1 MHVIVLG
8 RCYYAGLH
16 RGVPRDHEGLEVEG
30 GAPSRLHHTHQS
42 TPGRRGSACKVL
54 FTRYTHVTHRPQSHF
69 IIVEYIQNPVRS
81 TSTKI
86 RLDHVETIERSSPVR
101 QARDSF

>member
-30 GAPSRLHHTHQS
+30 GAPSWLHHTHQS

-54 FTRYTHVTHRPQSHF
+54 FTRYTHGTRRPQSHF

-81 TSTKI
+81 TSTMI
-86 RLDHVETIERSSPVR
+86 RLDRPR
-101 QARDSF
+101 

>member
-30 GAPSRLHHTHQS
+30 GAPGRLHHTHQS

-54 FTRYTHVTHRPQSHF
+54 FTRYTHGIPCTISFF
-69 IIVEYIQNPVRS
+69 IIVQQPIRPIS
-81 TSTKI
+81 TMICLDQS
-86 RLDHVETIERSSPVR
+86 RLDREVITG
-101 QARDSF
+101 